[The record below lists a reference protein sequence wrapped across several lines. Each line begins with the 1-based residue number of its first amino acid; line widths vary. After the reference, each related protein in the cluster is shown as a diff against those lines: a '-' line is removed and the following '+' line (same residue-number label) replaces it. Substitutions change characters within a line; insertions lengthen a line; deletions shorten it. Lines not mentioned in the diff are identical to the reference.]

1 MGSLLI
7 RHVDDHLLQEL
18 KRRAA
23 AEHRSVQQY
32 VHAVLETVVRA
43 PQLRERLDLVTVNT
57 GRTEPMTRTE
67 VVGEDERG

>member
-23 AEHRSVQQY
+23 AEHQSVQQY
-32 VHAVLETVVRA
+32 MHTVLETIVRA
-43 PQLRERLDLVTVNT
+43 PQLRERLDLVTVHT

-67 VVGEDERG
+67 IVGEDERG